1 MGRFIARRLIQA
13 VPTFFGV
20 LVLTFLLSRLS
31 PSDPVQLMLA
41 GNTEVTSEDREGLRR
56 ALGLDQP
63 LPVQFVVWILQLARL
78 DFGQSIYYHRPA
90 LDLIL
95 ERIPN
100 SLQISLAAL
109 FVTVAVG
116 VPLGVVAALRRG
128 RVEDHFI
135 RIFSVGGHAIPQ
147 FWLGLIFVLTLAVQ
161 LRWFPIGSMN
171 AVGVDCGLCW
181 DRFWHL
187 LGPVLVISIA
197 GIANLP
203 RILRTEVLEVISQD
217 YVRTAR
223 SKGLRE
229 PIVVAVHVLR
239 NALIPVVTSFGT
251 ILLVFFSGSLI
262 IERVFN
268 WPGLGRLTFEA
279 AVSKD
284 YPVVQ
289 ASVVI
294 SSLLL
299 ILSYLLRDIAYAW
312 VDPRIKVR

>member
-1 MGRFIARRLIQA
+1 
-13 VPTFFGV
+13 
-20 LVLTFLLSRLS
+20 
-31 PSDPVQLMLA
+31 MLA
-41 GNTEVTSEDREGLRR
+41 GQYDVTPEDREGLRHS
-56 ALGLDQP
+56 LGLDQP
-63 LPVQFVVWILQLARL
+63 LPLQFVAWLWQIAHL
-78 DFGQSIYYHRPA
+78 DFGKSFYFNRPV
-90 LDLIL
+90 LDLIT

-100 SLQISLAAL
+100 SLQISMLAL
-109 FVTVAVG
+109 LITVLVG

-128 RVEDHFI
+128 RIEDHAI
-135 RIFSVGGHAIPQ
+135 RVLSVVGHAITQ
-147 FWLGLIFVLTLAVQ
+147 FWLGLIFVLTLGVQ
-161 LRWFPIGSMN
+161 ARFFPIGSMN

-187 LGPVLVISIA
+187 VGPVTVISIA

-229 PIVVAVHVLR
+229 RSVIAAHILR
-239 NALIPVVTSFGT
+239 NALIPVVTLFGA
-251 ILLVFFSGSLI
+251 ILLVFFNGSLI

-268 WPGLGRLTFEA
+268 WPGLGRLTFDA
-279 AVSKD
+279 AVTKD

-289 ASVVI
+289 ASFLI
-294 SSLLL
+294 SSVLL

-312 VDPRIKVR
+312 VDPRVKVR

>member
-1 MGRFIARRLIQA
+1 MGRFIARRLVQA
-13 VPTFFGV
+13 IPTLFGV
-20 LVLTFLLSRLS
+20 LLLTFLLSRLS

-41 GNTEVTSEDREGLRR
+41 GQYDVTPEERDSLRHS
-56 ALGLDQP
+56 LGLDQP
-63 LPVQFVVWILQLARL
+63 LPLQFLAWLWQLAHL
-78 DFGQSIYYHRPA
+78 NFGNSIYYHRPA

-95 ERIPN
+95 ERLPN
-100 SLQISLAAL
+100 SLQISIAAL
-109 FVTVAVG
+109 IVTVAIGIPFG
-116 VPLGVVAALRRG
+116 VIAAMRRG
-128 RVEDHFI
+128 HIEDHAI
-135 RIFSVGGHAIPQ
+135 RIFSVAGHAIPQ

-171 AVGVDCGLCW
+171 TVGVDCVFCW
-181 DRFWHL
+181 DRLWHL
-187 LGPVLVISIA
+187 FGPVLVISVA

-203 RILRTEVLEVISQD
+203 RILRTEVLEVIAQD

-223 SKGLRE
+223 SKGLKE
-229 PIVVAVHVLR
+229 GMIVARHILR

-279 AVSKD
+279 AVGKD
-284 YPVVQ
+284 FPVVQ
-289 ASVVI
+289 AGVVI
-294 SSLLL
+294 SSVLL
-299 ILSYLLRDIAYAW
+299 ILSYLVRDIAYAW

>member
-1 MGRFIARRLIQA
+1 VGRFVARRLVQA
-13 VPTFFGV
+13 IPTFFGV

-63 LPVQFVVWILQLARL
+63 LPVQFFVWVWQLAHL

-90 LDLIL
+90 LQLIL

-109 FVTVAVG
+109 VVTVAVG

-128 RVEDHFI
+128 RAEDHFI
-135 RIFSVGGHAIPQ
+135 RVFSVAGHAIPQ

-181 DRFWHL
+181 DRFVHL

-223 SKGLRE
+223 SKGLGE
-229 PIVVAVHVLR
+229 PMVVAVHVLR

-294 SSLLL
+294 SSVLL

>member
-1 MGRFIARRLIQA
+1 MGRFIARRLVQA
-13 VPTFFGV
+13 VPTLFGV
-20 LVLTFLLSRLS
+20 LLITFLLSRLS

-41 GNTEVTSEDREGLRR
+41 GNSEVTAEDRAQLHH
-56 ALGLDQP
+56 ALGLDDP
-63 LPVQFVVWILQLARL
+63 LPLQFAKWLWQLAHL
-78 DFGQSIYYHRPA
+78 DFGQSLYYHRPA

-100 SLQISLAAL
+100 SLQLSLLAL
-109 FVTVAVG
+109 VVTVAIG
-116 VPLGVVAALRRG
+116 VPLGVIAALRRG
-128 RVEDHFI
+128 RIEDHAI
-135 RIFSVGGHAIPQ
+135 RIFSVAGHAVPQ
-147 FWLGLIFVLTLAVQ
+147 FWLGLIFVLTFAVQ
-161 LRWFPIGSMN
+161 NRWFPIGSMN
-171 AVGVDCGLCW
+171 VVGTDCTLCW
-181 DRFWHL
+181 DRAWHL
-187 LGPVLVISIA
+187 IGPVLVLSIA

-223 SKGLRE
+223 SKGLKE
-229 PIVVAVHVLR
+229 NAVVAVHILR

-251 ILLVFFSGSLI
+251 ILLVFISGSLI

-289 ASVVI
+289 AGVVI
-294 SSLLL
+294 SSVLL
-299 ILSYLLRDIAYAW
+299 IVSYLIRDIAYAW